1 METKHLT
8 KDFLTEHFVQLEKTS
23 RQISQEFKVSR
34 KIVNACLLNY
44 GLIMRSELEENDLP
58 WQIIK

>member
-23 RQISQEFKVSR
+23 RQISREFRVSR
-34 KIVNACLLNY
+34 KIVNMSLLSF
-44 GLIMRSELEENDLP
+44 GFITRSELEENDLP
-58 WQIIK
+58 